1 MNWKQVARKTSRRGI
16 TLLEMVIAS
25 SMLALVLTSISVVMR
40 SGRGA
45 WEAHEA
51 DFIRIQAAHATV
63 RHLVRNVRQA
73 DEVVAVSASTDNS
86 GSISLLMQDGDTLVW
101 DHDSGTNQVNFGVTS
116 ATNLLAPD
124 ITGLRFEGFEADGV
138 TPTTV
143 DVQCLRIEVTFDLPV
158 ATNPQRTVSSWAWV
172 RTW

>member
-1 MNWKQVARKTSRRGI
+1 MNWKQAARKTSRRGI

-51 DFIRIQAAHATV
+51 DFTRIQAAHATV

-73 DEVVAVSASTDNS
+73 KEVVAIDS
-86 GSISLLMQDGDTLVW
+86 GSISLLMQDGDILVW
-101 DHDSGTNQVNFGVTS
+101 DHDSGSDQVNYGVTS

>member
-1 MNWKQVARKTSRRGI
+1 MNWKQAARKTSRRGI

-51 DFIRIQAAHATV
+51 DFTRIQAAHATV

-73 DEVVAVSASTDNS
+73 KEVVAIDS
-86 GSISLLMQDGDTLVW
+86 GSISLLMQDGDILVW
-101 DHDSGTNQVNFGVTS
+101 DHDSGSDQVLFGVTS

-143 DVQCLRIEVTFDLPV
+143 DVQCLRIEVTFNLPV

>member
-1 MNWKQVARKTSRRGI
+1 MNWKQAARKTSRRGI

-51 DFIRIQAAHATV
+51 DFTRIQAAHATV

-73 DEVVAVSASTDNS
+73 KEVVAIDS
-86 GSISLLMQDGDTLVW
+86 GSISLLMQDGDILVW
-101 DHDSGTNQVNFGVTS
+101 DHDSGSDQVLFGVTS

-158 ATNPQRTVSSWAWV
+158 ATNPRRTVSSWAWV